1 LGDGWGSWGAS
12 WIWSLALVAVTIAIH
27 AAGVVLIANAIE
39 SIKANL
45 QRRRLSYLDSTP
57 GTVALMVAVAL
68 SLGILHALESMLW
81 AFVYVLLGALPSA
94 ADAAL
99 YSVDSMT
106 TRGASGLQLD
116 PQWRMMGATEAGD
129 GMLLFGIS
137 TAFLFYV
144 MHRVWIQRLMQGDS
158 HGAGETSR
166 RSK

>member
-1 LGDGWGSWGAS
+1 VSHGWGTWDAS
-12 WIWSLALVAVTIAIH
+12 WTWSLALVAVTIAIH
-27 AAGVVLIANAIE
+27 AAGVVAIASAIE
-39 SIKANL
+39 RVRIRFRSRGL
-45 QRRRLSYLDSTP
+45 MYLDSAP
-57 GTVALMVAVAL
+57 VSVVLIVAVAL
-68 SLGILHALESMLW
+68 SLGVLHALESVIW
-81 AFVYVLLGALPSA
+81 AIVYVHLGALPSP

-144 MHRVWIQRLMQGDS
+144 MQRVWMQRILKS
-158 HGAGETSR
+158 GAP
-166 RSK
+166 